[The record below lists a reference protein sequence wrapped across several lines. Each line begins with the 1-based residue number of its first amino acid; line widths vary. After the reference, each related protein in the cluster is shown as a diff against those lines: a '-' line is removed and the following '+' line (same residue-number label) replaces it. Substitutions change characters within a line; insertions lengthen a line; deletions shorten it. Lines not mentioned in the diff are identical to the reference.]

1 MNRFWTFLMDV
12 RVLSVLGLAA
22 LAAFLFLGADT
33 LQIGLI
39 YAGLALAVVL
49 VIWLIVWIVRKVL
62 ARRAA
67 RSLEQ
72 AIDDPGDP
80 KKRSLSLS
88 NKADTDAIHT
98 RMREAVKTIKTSR
111 LGQSTG
117 SAALYELPWY
127 IVIGNP
133 AAGKS
138 TAVVKSGLKFPFAD
152 KAGSVIQGI
161 GGTRNCDWFFT
172 TEGILLDTAGRYS
185 VHEEDRSEWLGFLG
199 LLKKQRPKAPINGI
213 LIAASL
219 AELSQAR
226 PEVAIQLAKNLRQRV
241 QELTETLEVF
251 APVYLLFTKADLISG
266 FTEFFEDGDRAERE
280 RVWGATLP
288 YDPLAK
294 VDTVAQFDRH
304 FDELFDGLREMSVA
318 RLSLHRGESLPPGV
332 LTFPLEFAAI
342 KPALRAF
349 VATLFED
356 NPYQFAP
363 IFRGFYFTS
372 ALQEGTATSRASEHV
387 ARQFA
392 LTDKP
397 EHAVAMVSADNGFF
411 LKELFSRVIF
421 ADRNLVKQYASR
433 GKLRARSF
441 TFGAAV
447 LALALGLGGWT
458 WAYLGNRQLTANVR
472 ADLDKAIG
480 LQKERSDLASR
491 MEALEVL
498 QDRIEQ
504 LESYRSTR
512 PLSISLGLYQG
523 EAIETKL
530 RQEYFAGVKQIM
542 VQPVAQA
549 LEGFLGEVNQN
560 AAQLQPMSRVPV
572 SAAAP
577 LAVAVATIAPGA
589 VTATAAAAGATG
601 SATGVASPA
610 PTAGL
615 FTEASPQS
623 VEDAYNALKSY
634 LMLADKSR
642 MEAGH
647 LTDQMT
653 RFWRGWL
660 EANRGAMPRERMI
673 RSAERMIGFTL
684 ANLQDPAFPVLTNN
698 LTLVDQTRESL
709 KRVVRGMAARDRVY
723 ADVKARASTRFP
735 QMTVARIVGDLD
747 REVIAGSYAIPGT
760 FTREA
765 WDGYI
770 QEAFKEA
777 ATKELQSADWV
788 LKVAARDD
796 LSLEGSPEQIRKALT
811 ELYKAEYVKE
821 WQRFMQGV
829 TVADFNNFETAVVRM
844 NRLGD
849 PAQSPIKKVMQTLFD
864 QTSWDNPS
872 LLNERLGTAQRGF
885 MDWVKQSILRQAP
898 TRVDVNVNL
907 SGGPKAEIPTGPI
920 GREFAVLSRL
930 MMSRDNAPTQMAG
943 YLEALSKLRT
953 KYNQVKTQGDPGPA
967 ARALMASTL
976 ASTGSELADALRFV
990 DEQMLVGMTDTART
1004 TLRPLLVRPLMQAFA
1019 VIVGPTETE
1028 VNRVWAAQV
1037 QEPFQRVLASKYP
1050 FDPSS
1055 KIEAAPAEI
1064 AKVFGPEGTVAKF
1077 TTETLTPLVVRR
1089 GDTLTA
1095 RTWADI
1101 GVRLRPEFAAGFAA
1115 WIAPLEGGAAP
1126 TQGGSA
1132 GSSGAGSS
1140 GAGGAAAGGGG
1151 VVPNASQTVFQ
1162 ILPQGSQGL
1171 SEYTIEIDGQK
1182 LRYRNTTATWEQF
1195 VWPNPSA
1202 VPGARI
1208 TALTFDGKTV
1218 DILNEPGRFAL
1229 TKMLE
1234 AAKRKLLGDNLYELA
1249 WANGA
1254 SVVTVQLRVI
1264 SQPGAAAAGGAGT
1277 AGGGGGGTAT
1287 GAGAGSAA
1295 APVGVAGLRGVRL
1308 PALVVGADVAAAV
1321 GAGPAVGSAS
1331 GAVGSTSTSAAS
1343 GPNTS
1348 GASKGRK

>member
-1 MNRFWTFLMDV
+1 MDV

-33 LQIGLI
+33 LQIALV
-39 YAGLALAVVL
+39 YAGLALGLILA
-49 VIWLIVWIVRKVL
+49 IWLVVWIVRKLL

-67 RSLEQ
+67 RRIEQ
-72 AIDDPGDP
+72 AIDDPGDAARRAAASKDKP
-80 KKRSLSLS
+80 E
-88 NKADTDAIHT
+88 TDAIHA

-111 LGQSTG
+111 LGQTTG

-226 PEVAIQLAKNLRQRV
+226 PEAAIQLAKNLRQRV

-251 APVYLLFTKADLISG
+251 APVYLVFTKADLIAG

-304 FDELFDGLREMSVA
+304 FDALFDGLREMSVA

-356 NPYQFAP
+356 NPYQFP
-363 IFRGFYFTS
+363 PVFRGFYFTS
-372 ALQEGTATSRASEHV
+372 ALQEGTASSRASEHV

-392 LTDKP
+392 LGERP

-421 ADRNLVKQYASR
+421 ADRNLVKQYTSR
-433 GKLRARSF
+433 GKLRARTL

-447 LALALGLGGWT
+447 LALALGGWT
-458 WAYLGNRQLTANVR
+458 WAYLGNRQLSANVQ
-472 ADLDKAIG
+472 ADLDKAISV
-480 LQKERSDLASR
+480 QRERSDLASR
-491 MEALEVL
+491 IEALEVL

-512 PLSISLGLYQG
+512 PLAIGLGLYQG
-523 EAIETKL
+523 EVIETKL

-549 LEGFLGEVNQN
+549 LEAFLGEVNQN
-560 AAQLQPMSRVPV
+560 AAQLQPMTRTPES
-572 SAAAP
+572 SAAP
-577 LAVAVATIAPGA
+577 LASAPSASG
-589 VTATAAAAGATG
+589 AAGTV
-601 SATGVASPA
+601 GVPRAPA
-610 PTAGL
+610 AGL

-634 LMLADKSR
+634 LMLADRSH

-684 ANLQDPAFPVLTNN
+684 ANLQDPAFPVLANN

-709 KRVVRGMAARDRVY
+709 KRVVRGMAARERVY

-796 LSLEGSPEQIRKALT
+796 LTLEGSPEQIRKALT
-811 ELYKAEYVKE
+811 ELYKSEYVKE
-821 WQRFMQGV
+821 WQRFMQGIS
-829 TVADFNNFETAVVRM
+829 VADFNNFETAVVRM

-872 LLNERLGTAQRGF
+872 LLNERLGTAQRGI
-885 MDWVKQSILRQAP
+885 MDWFKQAILRQAP
-898 TRVDVNVNL
+898 SRVDVNLNV
-907 SGGPKAEIPTGPI
+907 GGPKAEIPMGPI

-930 MMSRDNAPTQMAG
+930 MMSRDNSPTQMAG
-943 YLEALSKLRT
+943 YLDTLSKLRT

-967 ARALMASTL
+967 ARQLMAATL
-976 ASTGSELADALRFV
+976 ASSGSELADALKYV
-990 DEQMLVGMTDTART
+990 DEQMLVGMTDTARS
-1004 TLRPLLVRPLMQAFA
+1004 TLRPLLVRPLMQAFT
-1019 VIVGPTETE
+1019 VIVAPTETE
-1028 VNRVWAAQV
+1028 VNRVWVAQV
-1037 QEPFQRVLASKYP
+1037 QEPFQRSLAAKYP
-1050 FDPSS
+1050 FDPAS
-1055 KIEAAPAEI
+1055 KIEAGPAEI
-1064 AKVFGPEGTVAKF
+1064 AKVFGPDGTVAKF
-1077 TTETLTPLVVRR
+1077 TNETLTPLVVRR
-1089 GDTLTA
+1089 GDTLTP

-1101 GVRLRPEFAAGFAA
+1101 GVRLRPEFVAGFAG
-1115 WIAPLEGGAAP
+1115 WIAPLEGGAAAAP
-1126 TQGGSA
+1126 GG
-1132 GSSGAGSS
+1132 GGNGGGG
-1140 GAGGAAAGGGG
+1140 GAGGAGGGG
-1151 VVPNASQTVFQ
+1151 GNATAPGASQTVFQ
-1162 ILPQGSQGL
+1162 VLPQGAPGL
-1171 SEYTIEIDGQK
+1171 SEYTVEIDGQK

-1202 VPGARI
+1202 TPGARI
-1208 TALTFDGKTV
+1208 TAITFDGRVV

-1234 AAKRKLLGDNLYELA
+1234 AAKRKLLGDNLYELS

-1254 SVVTVQLRVI
+1254 SVVTVQLRVV
-1264 SQPGAAAAGGAGT
+1264 SQPGAPAA
-1277 AGGGGGGTAT
+1277 AGGGGGG
-1287 GAGAGSAA
+1287 GGGSGGGGSSA

-1308 PALVVGADVAAAV
+1308 PALVVGAE
-1321 GAGPAVGSAS
+1321 GPAVAAVSAAAS
-1331 GAVGSTSTSAAS
+1331 GASGRSAAS
-1343 GPNTS
+1343 AAPTS
-1348 GASKGRK
+1348 SAASRVRR

>member
-1 MNRFWTFLMDV
+1 MNRFWTFVMDV

-33 LQIGLI
+33 LQIGLV
-39 YAGLALAVVL
+39 YAGLALAMVL
-49 VIWLIVWIVRKVL
+49 VIWLIVWTVRKLL

-67 RSLEQ
+67 RGIEQ
-72 AIDDPGDP
+72 AIDDPGET
-80 KKRSLSLS
+80 KKRGLSFG
-88 NKADTDAIHT
+88 NKAETDAIHS

-111 LGQSTG
+111 LGQATG

-251 APVYLLFTKADLISG
+251 APVYLVFTKADLVSG

-304 FDELFDGLREMSVA
+304 FDELFDGLREMLVA

-332 LTFPLEFAAI
+332 LTFPLEFAAL

-421 ADRNLVKQYASR
+421 ADRNLVKQYSSR

-447 LALALGLGGWT
+447 VALALALGGWT
-458 WAYLGNRQLTANVR
+458 WAYLGNRQLTVNVQ

-504 LESYRSTR
+504 LETYRTTR
-512 PLSISLGLYQG
+512 PMSISLGLYQG

-530 RQEYFAGVKQIM
+530 RQEYFAGVKQLM

-560 AAQLQPMSRVPV
+560 AAQLQPMSRVPQSSAAPLV
-572 SAAAP
+572 VAGIMPGPAVAAAP
-577 LAVAVATIAPGA
+577 N
-589 VTATAAAAGATG
+589 AAAG
-601 SATGVASPA
+601 SAPAPAAS

-673 RSAERMIGFTL
+673 RSAERMISFTL
-684 ANLQDPAFPVLTNN
+684 SNLQDPAFPVLANN
-698 LTLVDQTRESL
+698 LTLVDQTRENL

-735 QMTVARIVGDLD
+735 QMTVTRIVGDLD

-796 LSLEGSPEQIRKALT
+796 LTLEGSPEQIRKALT

-821 WQRFMQGV
+821 WQRFMQGIS
-829 TVADFNNFETAVVRM
+829 VADFNNFETAVVRM

-872 LLNERLGTAQRGF
+872 LLNERLGTAQRGVMEWF
-885 MDWVKQSILRQAP
+885 KQSILRQAP
-898 TRVDVNVNL
+898 SRVDVNVNL
-907 SGGPKAEIPTGPI
+907 SGGAKAEIPMGPI

-930 MMSRDNAPTQMAG
+930 MMSRDNAPTQLAG
-943 YLEALSKLRT
+943 YLDTLSKVRT

-967 ARALMASTL
+967 ARQLMAGTL
-976 ASTGSELADALRFV
+976 AATGSELADSLRYV
-990 DEQMLVGMTDTART
+990 DEQMLVGMTDTARA

-1037 QEPFQRVLASKYP
+1037 QEPFQRVLATKYP

-1077 TTETLTPLVVRR
+1077 TTETLTPLIVRR

-1101 GVRLRPEFAAGFAA
+1101 GVRLRPEFVAGFAG

-1126 TQGGSA
+1126 SQGGGGSAGGSSGSA
-1132 GSSGAGSS
+1132 GSSTGGS
-1140 GAGGAAAGGGG
+1140 ATA
-1151 VVPNASQTVFQ
+1151 PNASQTVFQ

-1208 TALTFDGKTV
+1208 TAITFDGKTV

-1264 SQPGAAAAGGAGT
+1264 SQPGAPAPSSAAAAGGG
-1277 AGGGGGGTAT
+1277 
-1287 GAGAGSAA
+1287 GAGAGASTTAAAAATA

-1308 PALVVGADVAAAV
+1308 PALVVGADAAAQDATTS
-1321 GAGPAVGSAS
+1321 GSGSGLGSAP
-1331 GAVGSTSTSAAS
+1331 ATLAAS
-1343 GPNTS
+1343 SPAS
-1348 GASKGRK
+1348 GLNPAAAAKVRR

>member
-1 MNRFWTFLMDV
+1 MDV

-33 LQIGLI
+33 LQIALV
-39 YAGLALAVVL
+39 YAGLALGLILA
-49 VIWLIVWIVRKVL
+49 IWLVVWIVRKLL

-67 RSLEQ
+67 RRIEQ
-72 AIDDPGDP
+72 AIDDPGDAARRAAASKDKP
-80 KKRSLSLS
+80 E
-88 NKADTDAIHT
+88 TDAIHA

-111 LGQSTG
+111 LGQTTG

-199 LLKKQRPKAPINGI
+199 LLKRQRPKAPINGI

-226 PEVAIQLAKNLRQRV
+226 PEAAIQLAKNLRQRV

-251 APVYLLFTKADLISG
+251 APVYLVFTKADLIAG
-266 FTEFFEDGDRAERE
+266 FTEFFEDRDRAERE

-356 NPYQFAP
+356 NPYQFP
-363 IFRGFYFTS
+363 PVFRGFYFTS
-372 ALQEGTATSRASEHV
+372 ALQEGTASSRASEHV

-392 LTDKP
+392 LGDRP

-421 ADRNLVKQYASR
+421 ADRNLVKQYTSR
-433 GKLRARSF
+433 GKLRARTL

-447 LALALGLGGWT
+447 LALALALGGWT
-458 WAYLGNRQLTANVR
+458 WAYLGNRQLSANVQ
-472 ADLDKAIG
+472 ADLDKAISM
-480 LQKERSDLASR
+480 QRERSDLASR
-491 MEALEVL
+491 IEALEVL

-512 PLSISLGLYQG
+512 PLAIGLGLYQG
-523 EAIETKL
+523 EVIETKL

-549 LEGFLGEVNQN
+549 LEAFLGEVNQN
-560 AAQLQPMSRVPV
+560 AAQLQPMTRAPESSATPL
-572 SAAAP
+572 AAAP
-577 LAVAVATIAPGA
+577 SASSVAGTVGVPRAV
-589 VTATAAAAGATG
+589 
-601 SATGVASPA
+601 
-610 PTAGL
+610 TAGL

-634 LMLADKSR
+634 LMLADR
-642 MEAGH
+642 THMEAGH

-684 ANLQDPAFPVLTNN
+684 ANLQDPAFPVLANN

-709 KRVVRGMAARDRVY
+709 KRVVRGMAARERVY

-796 LSLEGSPEQIRKALT
+796 LTLEGSPEQIRKALT
-811 ELYKAEYVKE
+811 ELYKSEYVKE
-821 WQRFMQGV
+821 WQRFMQGIS
-829 TVADFNNFETAVVRM
+829 VADFNNFETAVVRM

-872 LLNERLGTAQRGF
+872 LLNERLGTAQRGI
-885 MDWVKQSILRQAP
+885 MDWFKQAILRQAP
-898 TRVDVNVNL
+898 SRVDVNLNV
-907 SGGPKAEIPTGPI
+907 GGPKAEIPMGPI

-930 MMSRDNAPTQMAG
+930 MMSRDNSPTQMAG
-943 YLEALSKLRT
+943 YLDTLSKLRT

-967 ARALMASTL
+967 ARQLMAATL
-976 ASTGSELADALRFV
+976 ASTGSELADALKYV
-990 DEQMLVGMTDTART
+990 DEQMLVGMTDTARS
-1004 TLRPLLVRPLMQAFA
+1004 TLRPLLVRPLMQAFT
-1019 VIVGPTETE
+1019 VIVAPTETE
-1028 VNRVWAAQV
+1028 VNRVWVAQV
-1037 QEPFQRVLASKYP
+1037 QEPFQRSLAAKYP
-1050 FDPSS
+1050 FDPAS
-1055 KIEAAPAEI
+1055 KIEAGPGEI
-1064 AKVFGPEGTVAKF
+1064 AKVFGPDGTVAKF
-1077 TTETLTPLVVRR
+1077 TNETLTPLVVRR
-1089 GDTLTA
+1089 GDTLTP
-1095 RTWADI
+1095 RTWADM
-1101 GVRLRPEFAAGFAA
+1101 GVRLRPEFVAGFAG
-1115 WIAPLEGGAAP
+1115 WIAPLEGGAAAAP
-1126 TQGGSA
+1126 
-1132 GSSGAGSS
+1132 GAGSNGGGA
-1140 GAGGAAAGGGG
+1140 GAGGGNATA
-1151 VVPNASQTVFQ
+1151 PSASQTVFQ
-1162 ILPQGSQGL
+1162 ILPQGAPGL
-1171 SEYTIEIDGQK
+1171 SEYTVEIDGQK

-1195 VWPNPSA
+1195 VWPNPTA
-1202 VPGARI
+1202 TPGARI
-1208 TALTFDGKTV
+1208 TAITFDGRVV

-1234 AAKRKLLGDNLYELA
+1234 AAKRKLMGDNLYELS

-1254 SVVTVQLRVI
+1254 SVVTVQLRVV
-1264 SQPGAAAAGGAGT
+1264 SQPGAPAPAA
-1277 AGGGGGGTAT
+1277 AGGGGGAAGGG
-1287 GAGAGSAA
+1287 GAGGSA

-1308 PALVVGADVAAAV
+1308 PALVVGAEGQAVAAVSA
-1321 GAGPAVGSAS
+1321 AAS
-1331 GAVGSTSTSAAS
+1331 GASGASGRSAAS
-1343 GPNTS
+1343 AAPTS
-1348 GASKGRK
+1348 STASRVRR

>member
-33 LQIGLI
+33 LQIGLV
-39 YAGLALAVVL
+39 YAGLALGLVL
-49 VIWLIVWIVRKVL
+49 TIWLIVWVVRKLL

-67 RSLEQ
+67 RGIEQ
-72 AIDDPGDP
+72 AIDDPGDT
-80 KKRSLSLS
+80 KKRGLSFG
-88 NKADTDAIHT
+88 NKAETDAIHT

-251 APVYLLFTKADLISG
+251 APVYLLFTKADLVSG

-332 LTFPLEFAAI
+332 LTFPLEFAAL

-433 GKLRARSF
+433 GKLRARSV

-447 LALALGLGGWT
+447 LALAMALGGWT
-458 WAYLGNRQLTANVR
+458 WAYLGNRQLTANVQ

-504 LESYRSTR
+504 LESYRTTR
-512 PLSISLGLYQG
+512 PISISLGLYQG
-523 EAIETKL
+523 AAIETKL
-530 RQEYFAGVKQIM
+530 REEYFAGVKQIM

-560 AAQLQPMSRVPV
+560 AGALQPMSRVPQ
-572 SAAAP
+572 SSAAP
-577 LAVAVATIAPGA
+577 LAVASSASAP
-589 VTATAAAAGATG
+589 
-601 SATGVASPA
+601 SPTS
-610 PTAGL
+610 PTVGL

-684 ANLQDPAFPVLTNN
+684 ANMQDPAFPVLANN

-770 QEAFKEA
+770 QDAFKDA

-796 LSLEGSPEQIRKALT
+796 LTLEGSPEQIRKALT

-821 WQRFMQGV
+821 WQRFMQGIS
-829 TVADFNNFETAVVRM
+829 VADFNNFETAVVRM

-885 MDWVKQSILRQAP
+885 MDWIKQTILRQAP
-898 TRVDVNVNL
+898 SRVDVNVNL
-907 SGGPKAEIPTGPI
+907 SGGPKAEIPMGPI

-943 YLEALSKLRT
+943 YLDTLSKLRT

-967 ARALMASTL
+967 SRQLMAGTL
-976 ASTGSELADALRFV
+976 AATGSELADSLRFV
-990 DEQMLVGMTDTART
+990 DEQMLVGMTDTARA

-1037 QEPFQRVLASKYP
+1037 QEPFQRVLAGKYP

-1055 KIEAAPAEI
+1055 KIEAGPAEI

-1095 RTWADI
+1095 RTWADM
-1101 GVRLRPEFAAGFAA
+1101 GVRLRPEFVAGFAG

-1126 TQGGSA
+1126 SQGGGGSVG
-1132 GSSGAGSS
+1132 GSSS
-1140 GAGGAAAGGGG
+1140 AGGAGATGGTATA
-1151 VVPNASQTVFQ
+1151 PNASQTVFQ

-1208 TALTFDGKTV
+1208 TAITFDGKTV
-1218 DILNEPGRFAL
+1218 DLLNEPGRFAL

-1234 AAKRKLLGDNLYELA
+1234 AAKRKLLGDNLYELS

-1264 SQPGAAAAGGAGT
+1264 SQPGAPAPNAAAA
-1277 AGGGGGGTAT
+1277 ANGGGS
-1287 GAGAGSAA
+1287 GAGAGAAGAVAAPA

-1308 PALVVGADVAAAV
+1308 PALVVGADAPSQLV
-1321 GAGPAVGSAS
+1321 GTSGSAS
-1331 GAVGSTSTSAAS
+1331 APASSNASSSASGSNTSAAS
-1343 GPNTS
+1343 
-1348 GASKGRK
+1348 KVRR

>member
-1 MNRFWTFLMDV
+1 MDV

-33 LQIGLI
+33 LQIGLV

-49 VIWLIVWIVRKVL
+49 VIWLIVWVVRKLL

-67 RSLEQ
+67 RGIEQ
-72 AIDDPGDP
+72 AIDDAGDP
-80 KKRSLSLS
+80 KKRGLSLS

-251 APVYLLFTKADLISG
+251 APVYLLFTKADLVSG

-304 FDELFDGLREMSVA
+304 FDELFDGLRELSVA

-332 LTFPLEFAAI
+332 LTFPLEFAAL

-433 GKLRARSF
+433 GKLRARSV

-447 LALALGLGGWT
+447 VALGLALGGWT
-458 WAYLGNRQLTANVR
+458 WAYLGNRQLTANVQ

-504 LESYRSTR
+504 LESYRTTR
-512 PLSISLGLYQG
+512 PMSISLGLYQG

-560 AAQLQPMSRVPV
+560 AGQLQPMSRVPV
-572 SAAAP
+572 SSAAP
-577 LAVAVATIAPGA
+577 LAVAVATIAPA
-589 VTATAAAAGATG
+589 ATTATVA
-601 SATGVASPA
+601 ATGVGSAA
-610 PTAGL
+610 PTPAGL

-821 WQRFMQGV
+821 WQRFMQGI

-907 SGGPKAEIPTGPI
+907 SGGPKAEIPMGPI

-943 YLEALSKLRT
+943 YLDTLSKVRT

-967 ARALMASTL
+967 ARTLMAGTL

-990 DEQMLVGMTDTART
+990 DEQMLVGMTDTARS
-1004 TLRPLLVRPLMQAFA
+1004 TLRPLLVRPLMQAFS

-1037 QEPFQRVLASKYP
+1037 QEPFQRVLAAKYP

-1095 RTWADI
+1095 RTWADM
-1101 GVRLRPEFAAGFAA
+1101 GVRLRPEFVAGYSG

-1126 TQGGSA
+1126 SQGGGASAGGGAGTSSA
-1132 GSSGAGSS
+1132 GSSTGGSS
-1140 GAGGAAAGGGG
+1140 VA
-1151 VVPNASQTVFQ
+1151 PNASQTVFQ

-1182 LRYRNTTATWEQF
+1182 LRYRNTTASWEQF

-1208 TALTFDGKTV
+1208 TAVTFDGKTV

-1249 WANGA
+1249 WANGT

-1264 SQPGAAAAGGAGT
+1264 SQPGAPAPSAAAGGGSGN
-1277 AGGGGGGTAT
+1277 AGGGGGAAAVGGAT
-1287 GAGAGSAA
+1287 A

-1308 PALVVGADVAAAV
+1308 PALVVGADA
-1321 GAGPAVGSAS
+1321 PAPVSSTTGSAS
-1331 GAVGSTSTSAAS
+1331 APNALTASNPASA
-1343 GPNTS
+1343 PN
-1348 GASKGRK
+1348 APANAKVRR

>member
-1 MNRFWTFLMDV
+1 MNRFWTFLIDV

-39 YAGLALAVVL
+39 YAAFALAVVL
-49 VIWLIVWIVRKVL
+49 TIWLIVWVVRKLL

-67 RSLEQ
+67 RGIEQ
-72 AIDDPGDP
+72 AIDDAGDP
-80 KKRSLSLS
+80 KKRRGLPFG
-88 NKADTDAIHT
+88 NKAETDAIHT

-251 APVYLLFTKADLISG
+251 APVYLVFTKADLVSG

-332 LTFPLEFAAI
+332 LTFPLEFAAL

-433 GKLRARSF
+433 GKLRARSV

-447 LALALGLGGWT
+447 VALALALGGWT
-458 WAYLGNRQLTANVR
+458 WAYLGNRQLTANVQ

-504 LESYRSTR
+504 LETYRSTR
-512 PLSISLGLYQG
+512 PASLSLGLYQG
-523 EAIETKL
+523 AAIETKL
-530 RQEYFAGVKQIM
+530 REEYFSGVKQIM
-542 VQPVAQA
+542 LQPVAQA

-560 AAQLQPMSRVPV
+560 AAQLQPMSRVPQ
-572 SAAAP
+572 SSAAP
-577 LAVAVATIAPGA
+577 LVASAP
-589 VTATAAAAGATG
+589 AASSAAGN
-601 SATGVASPA
+601 VLA
-610 PTAGL
+610 PSAGL

-642 MEAGH
+642 TEAGH
-647 LTDQMT
+647 LTDQLT

-673 RSAERMIGFTL
+673 RSAERMISFTL
-684 ANLQDPAFPVLTNN
+684 ANLQDPAFPVLANN

-821 WQRFMQGV
+821 WQRFMQGI

-930 MMSRDNAPTQMAG
+930 MMSRDNTPTQMAG
-943 YLEALSKLRT
+943 YLDALSKVRT

-967 ARALMASTL
+967 ARTLMASTL
-976 ASTGSELADALRFV
+976 ASTGSELADALKYV
-990 DEQMLVGMTDTART
+990 DEQMLVGMTDTARA

-1037 QEPFQRVLASKYP
+1037 QEPFQRILAAKYP

-1055 KIEAAPAEI
+1055 KIEAAPVEI
-1064 AKVFGPEGTVAKF
+1064 AKVFGPEGTVSKF

-1095 RTWADI
+1095 RTWADM
-1101 GVRLRPEFAAGFAA
+1101 GVRLRPEFAAGFAG

-1126 TQGGSA
+1126 AQGGGGSA
-1132 GSSGAGSS
+1132 G
-1140 GAGGAAAGGGG
+1140 GGGG
-1151 VVPNASQTVFQ
+1151 GGASGGSSTGGSAATPNASQTVFQ

-1208 TALTFDGKTV
+1208 TAITFDGKTV

-1234 AAKRKLLGDNLYELA
+1234 SAKRKLLGDNLYELA
-1249 WANGA
+1249 WANGT

-1264 SQPGAAAAGGAGT
+1264 SQPGAPAPSAAAAAVGGT
-1277 AGGGGGGTAT
+1277 AGGGAGGAP
-1287 GAGAGSAA
+1287 AAA

-1308 PALVVGADVAAAV
+1308 PALVVGADAPAQVASTSGYASA
-1321 GAGPAVGSAS
+1321 PAV
-1331 GAVGSTSTSAAS
+1331 TAAS
-1343 GPNTS
+1343 SPAVAPNTVT
-1348 GASKGRK
+1348 ASKVRR

>member
-1 MNRFWTFLMDV
+1 MDV

-33 LQIGLI
+33 LQIALV
-39 YAGLALAVVL
+39 YAGLALGLILA
-49 VIWLIVWIVRKVL
+49 IWLVVWIVRKLL

-67 RSLEQ
+67 RRIEQ
-72 AIDDPGDP
+72 AIDDPGDAARRTAASKDKP
-80 KKRSLSLS
+80 E
-88 NKADTDAIHT
+88 TDAIHA

-111 LGQSTG
+111 LGQTTG

-199 LLKKQRPKAPINGI
+199 LLKRQRPKAPINGI

-226 PEVAIQLAKNLRQRV
+226 PEAAIQLAKNLRQRV

-251 APVYLLFTKADLISG
+251 APVYLVFTKADLIAG

-304 FDELFDGLREMSVA
+304 FDALFDGLREMSVA

-356 NPYQFAP
+356 NPYQFP
-363 IFRGFYFTS
+363 PVFRGFYFTS
-372 ALQEGTATSRASEHV
+372 ALQEGTASSRASEHV

-392 LTDKP
+392 LGDRP

-421 ADRNLVKQYASR
+421 ADRNLVKQYTSR
-433 GKLRARSF
+433 GKLRARTL

-447 LALALGLGGWT
+447 LALALALGGWT
-458 WAYLGNRQLTANVR
+458 WAYLGNRQLSANVQ
-472 ADLDKAIG
+472 ADLDKAISM
-480 LQKERSDLASR
+480 QRDRSDLASR
-491 MEALEVL
+491 IEALEVL

-512 PLSISLGLYQG
+512 PLAIGLGLYQG
-523 EAIETKL
+523 EVIETKL

-549 LEGFLGEVNQN
+549 LEAFLGEVNQN
-560 AAQLQPMSRVPV
+560 AAQLQPMTRTPES
-572 SAAAP
+572 SAAP
-577 LAVAVATIAPGA
+577 LASAPSASG
-589 VTATAAAAGATG
+589 AAGTV
-601 SATGVASPA
+601 GVPRAPA
-610 PTAGL
+610 AGL

-634 LMLADKSR
+634 LMLADRSH

-684 ANLQDPAFPVLTNN
+684 ANLQDPAFPVLANN

-709 KRVVRGMAARDRVY
+709 KRVVRGMAARERVY

-777 ATKELQSADWV
+777 ATRELQSADWV

-796 LSLEGSPEQIRKALT
+796 LTLEGSPEQIRKALT
-811 ELYKAEYVKE
+811 ELYKSEYVKE
-821 WQRFMQGV
+821 WQRFMQGIS
-829 TVADFNNFETAVVRM
+829 VADFNNFETAVVRM

-849 PAQSPIKKVMQTLFD
+849 PAQSPIRKVMQTLFD

-872 LLNERLGTAQRGF
+872 LLNERLGTAQRGI
-885 MDWVKQSILRQAP
+885 MDWFKQAILRQAP
-898 TRVDVNVNL
+898 SRVDVNLNV
-907 SGGPKAEIPTGPI
+907 GGPKAEIPMGPI

-930 MMSRDNAPTQMAG
+930 MMSRDNSPTQMAG
-943 YLEALSKLRT
+943 YLDTLSKLRT

-967 ARALMASTL
+967 ARQLMAATL
-976 ASTGSELADALRFV
+976 ASTGSELADALKYV

-1004 TLRPLLVRPLMQAFA
+1004 TLRPLLVRPLMQAFT
-1019 VIVGPTETE
+1019 VIVAPTETE
-1028 VNRVWAAQV
+1028 VNRVWVAQV
-1037 QEPFQRVLASKYP
+1037 QEPFQRALAAKYP
-1050 FDPSS
+1050 FDPAS
-1055 KIEAAPAEI
+1055 KIEAGPGEI
-1064 AKVFGPEGTVAKF
+1064 AKVFGPDGTVAKF
-1077 TTETLTPLVVRR
+1077 TNETLTPLVVRR
-1089 GDTLTA
+1089 GDTLTP
-1095 RTWADI
+1095 RTWADM
-1101 GVRLRPEFAAGFAA
+1101 GVRLRPEFVAGFAG
-1115 WIAPLEGGAAP
+1115 WIAPLEGGAAAAP
-1126 TQGGSA
+1126 GG
-1132 GSSGAGSS
+1132 GGNGGGG
-1140 GAGGAAAGGGG
+1140 GAGGAGGGNATA
-1151 VVPNASQTVFQ
+1151 PSASQTVFQ
-1162 ILPQGSQGL
+1162 ILPQGAPGL
-1171 SEYTIEIDGQK
+1171 SEYTVEIDGQK

-1202 VPGARI
+1202 TPGARI
-1208 TALTFDGKTV
+1208 TAITFDGRVV

-1254 SVVTVQLRVI
+1254 SVVTVQLRVV
-1264 SQPGAAAAGGAGT
+1264 SQPGAPAPAAAAAGGKGGA
-1277 AGGGGGGTAT
+1277 AGGG
-1287 GAGAGSAA
+1287 AGSA

-1308 PALVVGADVAAAV
+1308 PALVVGADGQAGMAAVPVSATGGSGASAAA
-1321 GAGPAVGSAS
+1321 SS
-1331 GAVGSTSTSAAS
+1331 SAAS
-1343 GPNTS
+1343 
-1348 GASKGRK
+1348 RVRR

>member
-1 MNRFWTFLMDV
+1 MDV

-33 LQIGLI
+33 LQIALV
-39 YAGLALAVVL
+39 YAGLALGLILA
-49 VIWLIVWIVRKVL
+49 IWLVVWIVRKLL

-67 RSLEQ
+67 RRIEQ
-72 AIDDPGDP
+72 AIDDPGDSARRAAP
-80 KKRSLSLS
+80 SKSKPE
-88 NKADTDAIHT
+88 TDAIHA

-111 LGQSTG
+111 LGQTTG

-226 PEVAIQLAKNLRQRV
+226 PEAAIQLAKNLRQRV

-251 APVYLLFTKADLISG
+251 APVYLVFTKADLIAG

-356 NPYQFAP
+356 NPYQFP
-363 IFRGFYFTS
+363 PVFRGFYFTS
-372 ALQEGTATSRASEHV
+372 ALQEGTASSRASEHV

-392 LTDKP
+392 LGDRP

-421 ADRNLVKQYASR
+421 ADRNLVKQYTSR
-433 GKLRARSF
+433 GKLRARTL
-441 TFGAAV
+441 TFAAAV
-447 LALALGLGGWT
+447 LALALALGGWT
-458 WAYLGNRQLTANVR
+458 WAYLGNRQLSANVQ
-472 ADLDKAIG
+472 ADLDKAISM
-480 LQKERSDLASR
+480 QRDRSDLASR
-491 MEALEVL
+491 IEALEVL

-512 PLSISLGLYQG
+512 PLAIGLGLYQG
-523 EAIETKL
+523 EVIETKL

-549 LEGFLGEVNQN
+549 LEAFLGEVNQN
-560 AAQLQPMSRVPV
+560 AAQLQPMTRTPES
-572 SAAAP
+572 SAAP
-577 LAVAVATIAPGA
+577 LASAPSASG
-589 VTATAAAAGATG
+589 AAGTV
-601 SATGVASPA
+601 GVPRAPA
-610 PTAGL
+610 AGL

-634 LMLADKSR
+634 LMLADRSH

-684 ANLQDPAFPVLTNN
+684 ANLQDPAFPVLANN

-709 KRVVRGMAARDRVY
+709 KRVVRGMAARERVY

-777 ATKELQSADWV
+777 ATRELQSADWV

-796 LSLEGSPEQIRKALT
+796 LTLEGSPEQIRKALT
-811 ELYKAEYVKE
+811 ELYKSEYVKE
-821 WQRFMQGV
+821 WQRFMQGIS
-829 TVADFNNFETAVVRM
+829 VADFNNFETAVVRM

-872 LLNERLGTAQRGF
+872 LLNERLGTAQRGI
-885 MDWVKQSILRQAP
+885 MDWFKQAILRQAP
-898 TRVDVNVNL
+898 SRVDVNLNV
-907 SGGPKAEIPTGPI
+907 GGPKAEIPMGPI

-930 MMSRDNAPTQMAG
+930 MMSRDNSPTQMAG
-943 YLEALSKLRT
+943 YLDTLSKLRT

-967 ARALMASTL
+967 ARQLMAATL
-976 ASTGSELADALRFV
+976 ASTGSELADALKYV

-1004 TLRPLLVRPLMQAFA
+1004 TLRPLLVRPLMQAFT
-1019 VIVGPTETE
+1019 VIVAPTETE
-1028 VNRVWAAQV
+1028 VNRVWVAQV
-1037 QEPFQRVLASKYP
+1037 QEPFQRALAAKYP
-1050 FDPSS
+1050 FDPAS
-1055 KIEAAPAEI
+1055 KIEAGPGEI
-1064 AKVFGPEGTVAKF
+1064 AKVFGPDGTVAKF
-1077 TTETLTPLVVRR
+1077 TNETLTPLVVRR
-1089 GDTLTA
+1089 GDTLTP
-1095 RTWADI
+1095 RTWADM
-1101 GVRLRPEFAAGFAA
+1101 GVRLRPEFVAGFAG
-1115 WIAPLEGGAAP
+1115 WIAPLEGGAAAAP
-1126 TQGGSA
+1126 
-1132 GSSGAGSS
+1132 GAGGNGGGG
-1140 GAGGAAAGGGG
+1140 GAGGAGGGNST
-1151 VVPNASQTVFQ
+1151 PPSASQTVFQ
-1162 ILPQGSQGL
+1162 ILPQGAPGL
-1171 SEYTIEIDGQK
+1171 SEYTVEIDGQK

-1202 VPGARI
+1202 TPGARI
-1208 TALTFDGKTV
+1208 TAITFDGRVV

-1254 SVVTVQLRVI
+1254 SVVTVQLRVV
-1264 SQPGAAAAGGAGT
+1264 SQPGAPAA
-1277 AGGGGGGTAT
+1277 AGGGGGG
-1287 GAGAGSAA
+1287 GGSGGGGSGSGGSA

-1308 PALVVGADVAAAV
+1308 PALVVGAD
-1321 GAGPAVGSAS
+1321 GPAVAAVSAAAS
-1331 GAVGSTSTSAAS
+1331 GASGASGRSGATAAPTSAA
-1343 GPNTS
+1343 
-1348 GASKGRK
+1348 ASRVRR